1 MNRLVKLLV
10 RDRYDLCFTFPGGP
24 SVTRN
29 GMEMMNEDS
38 LKRQLVVGLGELL
51 WDLLPTGRQLG
62 GAPANFALM
71 SARLGNHA
79 AVLSRIGRDEQG
91 RDAVAVLKAFPIDL
105 GHLQV
110 DAEHPTG
117 TVTVELHDG
126 QPSYRIAEPVAWDF
140 FDFTPEWQQ
149 LAARADAVCFGS
161 LAQRSAMSRQT
172 IQSFLAATTSK
183 CVRVFDVNLRQHY
196 FSAEVLEESIELAT
210 ILKMNDGEVPIVMHL
225 LDLDRDESITG
236 SAGLIKAA
244 EILIKEF
251 SLQLVCI
258 TRGGEG
264 SVLATRDEVHI
275 HKGIATQVADTV
287 GAGDAFTAALTHYFL
302 EGAPLEVLNEAG
314 NRWGS
319 WVASQHGAMAPLPD
333 EVIAS
338 VAAEIGWRHH

>member
-1 MNRLVKLLV
+1 MGK
-10 RDRYDLCFTFPGGP
+10 
-24 SVTRN
+24 
-29 GMEMMNEDS
+29 MNEEIP
-38 LKRQLVVGLGELL
+38 KRQLIVGLGELL
-51 WDLLPTGRQLG
+51 WDLLPAGRQLG

-79 AVLSRIGRDEQG
+79 AVLSRIGRDEPG

-110 DAEHPTG
+110 DSEHPTG
-117 TVTVELHDG
+117 TVTVELNEG

-149 LAARADAVCFGS
+149 LATRADAVCFGS

-172 IQSFLAATTSK
+172 IQSFLAATTAK

-196 FSAEVLEESIELAT
+196 FSPEVLEESIELAT
-210 ILKMNDGEVPIVMHL
+210 ILKMNDGEVPIVMRL
-225 LDLDRDESITG
+225 LDLDPDESIALPG
-236 SAGLIKAA
+236 IAGLIKAA
-244 EILIKEF
+244 EILIEEF
-251 SLQLVCI
+251 PLQLVCI

-264 SVLATRDEVHI
+264 SVLATRDEVHL
-275 HKGIATQVADTV
+275 HRGVATQVADTV

-302 EGAPLEVLNEAG
+302 RGAPLEVLNEAG

-319 WVASQHGAMAPLPD
+319 WVASQQGAMAPLPD

-338 VAAEIGWRHH
+338 VAAKIGRTDH